1 MRAVAAVDEPSL
13 GCEEFSSDCPEFDMV
28 YLLSEYVIN
37 AFRPLIPHQVKF
49 ITKSF
54 LLRGPSL
61 VRTAVAFRVTT
72 SILPARSP
80 LIHRPSVV

>member
-1 MRAVAAVDEPSL
+1 MRAFAAVDEPSL

-37 AFRPLIPHQVKF
+37 AFRPLIPHLVKS

-61 VRTAVAFRVTT
+61 VRMAVAFRVTT

-80 LIHRPSVV
+80 WIHLPYVV